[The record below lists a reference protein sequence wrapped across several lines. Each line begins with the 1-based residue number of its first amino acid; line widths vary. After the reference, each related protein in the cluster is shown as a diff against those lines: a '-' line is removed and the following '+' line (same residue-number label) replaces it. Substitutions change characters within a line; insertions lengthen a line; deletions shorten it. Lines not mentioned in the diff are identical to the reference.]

1 VSSDAER
8 FFDKTFV
15 SPGKSVAERQTKKER
30 GCPDDCGLCPNHK
43 QHMCSSIIEIT
54 GHCDLRCPV
63 CYFGQFDS
71 PHISLEEFG
80 GRVETL
86 LRTENG
92 HLDVLQ
98 LSGGEPT
105 LHPRFVE
112 ILADACSRDISR
124 VLLNT
129 NGLSLLRDESVYH
142 AVKRQKDRVEVYLQ
156 FDGFNREANARLR
169 GRDLLEEKLALVTK
183 LNEDEIKICLAAT
196 MVQENLTEVG
206 AILDFACQT
215 RNVTG
220 VTFQRFART
229 GNGASLATEAILAEE
244 VLIGIAAT
252 RLLDYAHV
260 VPLPCSHENC
270 TSISFLFVADGRS
283 YPLADFIDFA
293 KHQNMVQNKIGFE
306 AAILESLREILE
318 CGPGTCCSWIT
329 SKLPAVRKL
338 KEFAL
343 GKGSNH
349 KDMKMLRIVVKNFM
363 DAQTFDAERAEKC
376 CFGVSVGG
384 GRIIPFCVNNIFHR
398 GAHGTV

>member
-1 VSSDAER
+1 MPLREAKLVPTTSCCPVCRRTLPAEKVTEGNQVNLNRVCPEHGEFSVLVSKDAER

-15 SPGKSVAERQTKKER
+15 SPGKSVAERQTGQDK

-43 QHMCSSIIEIT
+43 QHMCSSIVEIT

-80 GRVETL
+80 ERVETL

-112 ILADACSRDISR
+112 ILDDACSRDINR

-129 NGLSLLRDESVYH
+129 NGLSLLRDESVYR

-156 FDGFNREANARLR
+156 FDGFNREANKLLR

-183 LNEDEIKICLAAT
+183 LDEDEVKICLAVT
-196 MVQENLTEVG
+196 MVQENLTEIG
-206 AILDFACQT
+206 AILDFACRT

-220 VTFQRFART
+220 VTFQRFTRA
-229 GNGASLATEAILAEE
+229 GNGAALATEAILAEDI
-244 VLIGIAAT
+244 LLGIAAT
-252 RLLDYAHV
+252 QAAGHMTTSCPCPAPTRTA
-260 VPLPCSHENC
+260 PPSRFSSSPMGAATPSRISSTLPSTRGWCK
-270 TSISFLFVADGRS
+270 TRS
-283 YPLADFIDFA
+283 ASRRP
-293 KHQNMVQNKIGFE
+293 
-306 AAILESLREILE
+306 SSS
-318 CGPGTCCSWIT
+318 P
-329 SKLPAVRKL
+329 
-338 KEFAL
+338 
-343 GKGSNH
+343 
-349 KDMKMLRIVVKNFM
+349 
-363 DAQTFDAERAEKC
+363 
-376 CFGVSVGG
+376 
-384 GRIIPFCVNNIFHR
+384 
-398 GAHGTV
+398 